1 MSRQQDHRSPT
12 VMENVATFNSAVR
25 TLLMVCVTGFVAI
38 AGWAGYK
45 NYILP
50 GMEAKKVK
58 EELVQLQDKFDR
70 LEVSVGLLK
79 IDRRIAQLTVN
90 KKGIDEK
97 GNKFLEVTFNEVDR
111 DGKVIGSSREFTL
124 PGHTF
129 FVDCWVAQ
137 FDDQY
142 VEQAD
147 PLRSASI
154 FTFKRIY
161 GDEQKPAEGF
171 PLDDFSKPEG
181 VYGESGASD
190 FAQQIWSDFGRVCND
205 RALQDELGIRAV
217 NGQANYLPPNE
228 GQTYQ
233 ITIRASGAVSLV
245 PLKAAESL

>member
-1 MSRQQDHRSPT
+1 
-12 VMENVATFNSAVR
+12 
-25 TLLMVCVTGFVAI
+25 MVCVAGVLAVV
-38 AGWAGYK
+38 GWAGYE

-50 GMEAKKVK
+50 GIEAKKVK
-58 EELVQLQDKFDR
+58 EELAQLQDQYDR
-70 LEVSVGLLK
+70 LEVSASLLK
-79 IDRRIAQLTVN
+79 NDRRIAQLTVN
-90 KKGIDEK
+90 KKGVDEE
-97 GNKFLEVTFNEVDR
+97 GNKFLEVTFSEVDIN
-111 DGKVIGSSREFTL
+111 GEIIGSSREFIL

-147 PLRSASI
+147 LLRSASI

-181 VYGESGASD
+181 IYGKSAASD

-205 RALQDELGIRAV
+205 RDLQEELGIRAV

-245 PLKAAESL
+245 PLKPAD